1 MSADNM
7 LVDRYNEKYLAQKLE
22 RSLHQCHGGFV
33 TCAGW
38 KCLSSCQ
45 TKKKKKMGS
54 DEIQRYEMHFFI
66 LILSG

>member
-1 MSADNM
+1 MSVDNM

-45 TKKKKKMGS
+45 TKKKKKSFAVTKYKDMKCTFLFS
-54 DEIQRYEMHFFI
+54 F
-66 LILSG
+66 

>member
-45 TKKKKKMGS
+45 TKKKESFAVTKYKDMKCTFLFS
-54 DEIQRYEMHFFI
+54 F
-66 LILSG
+66 

>member
-7 LVDRYNEKYLAQKLE
+7 FVDRYNEKYLAQKLE

-45 TKKKKKMGS
+45 TKKKKKS
-54 DEIQRYEMHFFI
+54 DAVTKYKDMKCTFLF
-66 LILSG
+66 SF

>member
-45 TKKKKKMGS
+45 TNKKKNHL
-54 DEIQRYEMHFFI
+54 Q
-66 LILSG
+66 